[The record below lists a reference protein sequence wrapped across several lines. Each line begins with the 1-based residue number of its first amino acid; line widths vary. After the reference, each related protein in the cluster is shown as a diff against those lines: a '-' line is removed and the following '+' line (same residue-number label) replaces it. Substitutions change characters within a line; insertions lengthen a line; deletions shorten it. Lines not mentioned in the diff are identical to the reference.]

1 MNEYMF
7 YLQLHPV
14 SVLEI
19 FQKNNI
25 LFPRRLRIE
34 ALRDIVESKIHEE
47 LKMLKLK
54 KTNTE
59 DTFLPKEGKR
69 LIRLEEFSKL
79 SEVQLEN
86 ELEYFHDTALNISYY
101 NLLWKKL
108 IKNLKE
114 IKQEEVLVALNQ
126 LTSSEEIDQFSVVV
140 YNKTFNDLF
149 VDAEKELDGISIQ
162 DIKKLYLE
170 TSNRKEAKRLANKFN
185 VTIPVNKTKSFVQTK
200 LLQVLKDKNK
210 LNDELA
216 NKINNGT
223 LKSLKLIMKD
233 LDMSPQDLLSLSEII
248 EIIIEGSKNKKNKL
262 ETVISTIQ
270 KQPKEEPTVL
280 YDSLFQEIL
289 TNQKLILK
297 NLETFNGEKKDAIK
311 KKKMDTIF
319 NIVVITLIVVVVVI
333 WILYAITTFLA

>member
-34 ALRDIVESKIHEE
+34 VLRDIVESKIQEE
-47 LKMLKLK
+47 LKMLKVK
-54 KTNTE
+54 KTNT
-59 DTFLPKEGKR
+59 DVTFLPKETKR
-69 LIRLEEFSKL
+69 LIRLQEFPKL

-86 ELEYFHDTALNISYY
+86 ELEYFYDTVLNISYY
-101 NLLWKKL
+101 NLLWEKL

-114 IKQEEVLVALNQ
+114 RKQEEVLDALNQ
-126 LTSSEEIDQFSVVV
+126 LTSSEEIDEISVFA
-140 YNKTFNDLF
+140 YNKSFNDLF

-170 TSNRKEAKRLANKFN
+170 TSNRKEAKRLAKKFN

-210 LNDELA
+210 LNDELT

-248 EIIIEGSKNKKNKL
+248 EIIIEGSKNKKIKL
-262 ETVISTIQ
+262 DAVISTIQ
-270 KQPKEEPTVL
+270 KEPKEESTIL
-280 YDSLFQEIL
+280 YDTIFHEIL

-297 NLETFNGEKKDAIK
+297 NLQTLNGEKKDAIK
-311 KKKMDTIF
+311 KKKIDTIF
-319 NIVVITLIVVVVVI
+319 NVVVITLIVIVVAI
-333 WILYAITTFLA
+333 WVFYAITPLLA